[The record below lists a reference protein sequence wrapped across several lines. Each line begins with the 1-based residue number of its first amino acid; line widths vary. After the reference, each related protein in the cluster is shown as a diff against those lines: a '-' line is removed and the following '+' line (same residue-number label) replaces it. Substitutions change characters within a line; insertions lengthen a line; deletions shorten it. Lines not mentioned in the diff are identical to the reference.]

1 MTVAGSLVGGL
12 LGGAVIT
19 EQVFGRPGLG
29 SVTLLAVTNKDVP
42 VVLGVVLLAAVVYVA
57 VSTLLDVL
65 YAMVDP
71 RLRGA
76 R

>member
-1 MTVAGSLVGGL
+1 
-12 LGGAVIT
+12 
-19 EQVFGRPGLG
+19 
-29 SVTLLAVTNKDVP
+29 
-42 VVLGVVLLAAVVYVA
+42 VVLLAAVVYVA